1 MQQLLGKVCLAAIAL
16 VLVPA
21 AAQSGTLF
29 FDDFDGPHLNPIWQ
43 GSLPDAPWRF
53 SAAPQVAIYEGGSGF
68 SFQTVNGRTVIRL
81 QNRLDNAQ
89 RRGWSSSRSFTTDA
103 PILFEARFN
112 TLVQSA
118 STGIDELLE
127 IWLLDAANPANYDV
141 AALSAPGFGV
151 GRVFTSW
158 STISKAGL
166 DTDFAFSDNT
176 WYRLVIRGSKTQNLR
191 GSLYRDG
198 DSGELIGVDL
208 GHTLA
213 AYPDGFKLGIS
224 QSMGFPGMVEPTD
237 VALDSVSLTTVPPDD
252 SDGDGIP
259 DREDACPHSDLSA
272 TVAIRGCDTGVVNPV
287 LPSGCTVADLVA
299 SCDDREDHHDR
310 RRFCV
315 ARRAFDLA
323 EDRII
328 TRRQK
333 DALIQCV
340 RGN

>member
-1 MQQLLGKVCLAAIAL
+1 MQRLQWKIWLGVIAFVLL
-16 VLVPA
+16 PA
-21 AAQSGTLF
+21 AAQSGTLL
-29 FDDFDGPHLNPIWQ
+29 FDDFNGPHLNPIWQ

-53 SAAPQVAIYEGGSGF
+53 SAAPDVAVYEGGSGF

-81 QNRLDNAQ
+81 QNRLGDTQ
-89 RRGWSSSRSFTTDA
+89 RRGWSSTRSFTTGA

-127 IWLLDAANPANYDV
+127 IWLLDAGNSANYDI

-158 STISKAGL
+158 SSISNTGL

-198 DSGELIGVDL
+198 DSAELVGVDL
-208 GHTLA
+208 GHTLS
-213 AYPDGFKLGIS
+213 AYPDGFKVGIS
-224 QSMGFPGMVEPTD
+224 QSMGFPEVVEPTD
-237 VALDSVSLTTVPPDD
+237 VALDSVSLTTVPADD

-272 TVAIRGCDTGVVNPV
+272 TVALRGCDTGVTNPV
-287 LPSGCTVADLVA
+287 LPSGCTIADLVA
-299 SCDDREDHHDR
+299 SCGDHENHHDR
-310 RRFCV
+310 SRFCV

-328 TRRQK
+328 THRQK
-333 DALIQCV
+333 DALMKCV
-340 RGN
+340 RD